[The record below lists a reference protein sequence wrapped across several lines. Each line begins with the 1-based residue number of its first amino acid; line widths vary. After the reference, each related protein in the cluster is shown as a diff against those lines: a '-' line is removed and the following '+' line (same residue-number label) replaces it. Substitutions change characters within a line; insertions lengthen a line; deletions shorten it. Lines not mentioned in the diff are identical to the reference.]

1 MAVLCVADVVM
12 AFEVNAPFPL
22 IMISSEVEVVVAGR
36 SVEDSASCP
45 GKGDMLR
52 V

>member
-12 AFEVNAPFPL
+12 AFEVNAPFPFM
-22 IMISSEVEVVVAGR
+22 IISSEFEAVVTCR
-36 SVEDSASCP
+36 SVEDNASCP
-45 GKGDMLR
+45 GNGDMFR